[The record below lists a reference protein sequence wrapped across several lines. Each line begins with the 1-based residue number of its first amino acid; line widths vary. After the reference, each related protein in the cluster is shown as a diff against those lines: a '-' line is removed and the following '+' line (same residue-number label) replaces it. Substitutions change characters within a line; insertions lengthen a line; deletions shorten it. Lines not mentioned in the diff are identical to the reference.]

1 MSVIILFS
9 LTHPCLIFFSIISQ
23 SSAKSAIGM
32 VRVDISFLHGLES
45 DYIDLYKVILESGQ
59 DEKMRKLKKKSLVD

>member
-1 MSVIILFS
+1 
-9 LTHPCLIFFSIISQ
+9 
-23 SSAKSAIGM
+23 M

-45 DYIDLYKVILESGQ
+45 DYIDLYKVVLESGQ